1 MILKRYL
8 ICLWFH
14 GGPYEVKRMAP
25 WPTSKAIRS
34 KTFTKAGFDYFR
46 PLKIRQGYDG
56 VKVLAYITVWAI
68 HIELVDDMT
77 AEQFS

>member
-1 MILKRYL
+1 
-8 ICLWFH
+8 
-14 GGPYEVKRMAP
+14 MAP

-56 VKVLAYITVWAI
+56 VKVLAYITV
-68 HIELVDDMT
+68 
-77 AEQFS
+77 